1 MKNEYRETLVKSMSI
16 MIILIVFSIFIISVS
31 YKVTEKLDFKYPDRI
46 LKIQENGKDYIVWDA
61 ITLNQYIK
69 ILINSNKEEFL
80 IIRDK
85 IFSYNLKIKEENLKN
100 QKKEE
105 ELIINRF
112 IKEKIF
118 NSKIISIKPH
128 QGKYYRNQN
137 NVLKETIKEVKII
150 VLTEER
156 KYKTLLIQMDYKNL
170 IYDIKI
176 KENDNLNKLSK
187 LESLFQILSK
197 ENFYKYFA
205 ASLRSDIRIQR
216 VVLISKPLQK
226 INFFIVGEKEYIII
240 KVDKTYRLEIK
251 EGKIVK
257 MIEIEEK
264 EKKIDYLLF

>member
-1 MKNEYRETLVKSMSI
+1 MLCPNI
-16 MIILIVFSIFIISVS
+16 
-31 YKVTEKLDFKYPDRI
+31 
-46 LKIQENGKDYIVWDA
+46 
-61 ITLNQYIK
+61 
-69 ILINSNKEEFL
+69 
-80 IIRDK
+80 
-85 IFSYNLKIKEENLKN
+85 
-100 QKKEE
+100 
-105 ELIINRF
+105 
-112 IKEKIF
+112 